1 MNNMDL
7 EFLTYFDDYFRIMKE
22 HNMSVTR
29 EAHKEYD
36 ALAMKRRTNDNGH
49 WPNLTFWFFYKINRL
64 LSAEITRK
72 KLKGPTLNITMSTFN

>member
-1 MNNMDL
+1 MPFYLVIDWLMNNMDL

-29 EAHKEYD
+29 EAHKKYD

-49 WPNLTFWFFYKINRL
+49 WPNLTFWFF
-64 LSAEITRK
+64 
-72 KLKGPTLNITMSTFN
+72 

>member
-29 EAHKEYD
+29 EAHKKYD

-49 WPNLTFWFFYKINRL
+49 
-64 LSAEITRK
+64 
-72 KLKGPTLNITMSTFN
+72 